1 MTKKEQKKRIM
12 KDINY
17 IVSNSNS
24 NNILFEV
31 TNLFGENILGEISED
46 HPIYHWGTIVE
57 RILDNDKF
65 DEATWI
71 LEEEILKHV

>member
-31 TNLFGENILGEISED
+31 TKLLGENILGEVSKE

-65 DEATWI
+65 DEAMWI